1 MENYIPKPHGQ
12 PEVKYSGSIIEV
24 LHQKMKIGNEVR
36 IFEKARRSP
45 GVRIM
50 IVENNRMLIIKE
62 YRTELEDWDFRI
74 PGGKVFD
81 TLEDYKSAL
90 ESGENMLKMAVEAA
104 KKEVLEETG
113 LVVENINYFRTSGTG
128 GPTVEWDM
136 FYFVVDEFCESKNGQ
151 MLEHGENITCRWM
164 NFEEVKKM
172 CMDGTIKEDRTV
184 ANILRFVS
192 RYI

>member
-1 MENYIPKPHGQ
+1 MENYIPKPIGQ
-12 PEVKYSGSIIEV
+12 SEVKYSGSIIEV

-136 FYFVVDEFCESKNGQ
+136 FYFVADEFCESKNGQ
-151 MLEHGENITCRWM
+151 TLEPGENITCRWM
-164 NFEEVKKM
+164 DFEDVRKM
-172 CMDGTIKEDRTV
+172 CIDGSIKEDRTV
-184 ANILRFVS
+184 ANILRYFQYV
-192 RYI
+192 